1 MAKKRLIINVRPYT
15 GQNPKRQMKYQR
27 DLELAKRIEDYIN
40 PQLDD
45 ERAITF
51 HHFDVGSALGIDPE
65 KVRDLLRGNGGG
77 QGGITL

>member
-1 MAKKRLIINVRPYT
+1 MAKKRLIIHVRPYT
-15 GQNPKRQMKYQR
+15 GRDPKRQMAYQH
-27 DLELAKRIEDYIN
+27 DLELAKRIEDHIN

-45 ERAITF
+45 ERAVTF
-51 HHFDVGSALGIDPE
+51 HHFDVGTALGIDPA